1 MARFYSCEV
10 RHCELRYSGYGG
22 NRCELLRYEGR
33 GDNNWVLLD
42 YGDVVVHIF
51 VEEAR
56 VYYDQRSFGPTRSQ
70 CLGMNDAYSTLAK
83 FYDLSIGVDYEE
95 WVQYLLAL
103 GLRHHHTPRK
113 ILDLGCGTGNLT
125 MPLARR
131 GYELTGVD
139 LSPEMI
145 EVARAKADSMRE
157 NISFRVADVRN
168 FDMSGMS
175 FDTVISGCD
184 VLNYVLTE
192 AELTSA
198 FRAVHKALQPGC
210 LWFFDLNSESK
221 LRHTYGNESYA
232 DLEDDFGYFWD
243 NSYDE
248 EENICTMDLTFLCEP
263 QVGFMR
269 EKQSDTS
276 KNSGSPRRLQKSV
289 LQTVSYSV
297 LVTTF

>member
-1 MARFYSCEV
+1 
-10 RHCELRYSGYGG
+10 
-22 NRCELLRYEGR
+22 
-33 GDNNWVLLD
+33 
-42 YGDVVVHIF
+42 
-51 VEEAR
+51 
-56 VYYDQRSFGPTRSQ
+56 
-70 CLGMNDAYSTLAK
+70 MNDAYSTLAK

-168 FDMSGMS
+168 FDMSGIS

-198 FRAVHKALQPGC
+198 FRAVHKALQPGG
-210 LWFFDLNSESK
+210 LWLFDLNSESK

-248 EENICTMDLTFLCEP
+248 EENICTMDLTFFVRTASGLYERKTERHQQKLWKP
-263 QVGFMR
+263 QAIAEICSANGFLLRACYDFLTFKPCMA
-269 EKQSDTS
+269 ESD
-276 KNSGSPRRLQKSV
+276 RWQFV
-289 LQTVSYSV
+289 LERK
-297 LVTTF
+297 